1 MIYLSEFHFPGED
14 REWSFFARQQRTC
27 YDSYYPFQ
35 LFPARGLRALELAD
49 VTILYGGNGSGKTTA
64 LNVMAETLRLRR
76 VTPVNPTNF
85 FPDDC
90 GRCSAHLRPRLAV
103 SHSPMTSASSRSTAT
118 STSEGM
124 SAVSS

>member
-76 VTPVNPTNF
+76 FTPFNTTNF
-85 FPDDC
+85 FP
-90 GRCSAHLRPRLAV
+90 RLLPPVQRAHAARAARAQLHFDQRRRV
-103 SHSPMTSASSRSTAT
+103 
-118 STSEGM
+118 
-124 SAVSS
+124 

>member
-76 VTPVNPTNF
+76 FTPFNTTNF
-85 FPDDC
+85 FPESRNNFTASINPKVFFE
-90 GRCSAHLRPRLAV
+90 GQILAATTISGTALRTI
-103 SHSPMTSASSRSTAT
+103 SPSFLK
-118 STSEGM
+118 
-124 SAVSS
+124 

>member
-49 VTILYGGNGSGKTTA
+49 VTILYGSNGSGKTTA

-76 VTPVNPTNF
+76 FTPFNTTNF
-85 FPDDC
+85 FPDYC
-90 GRCSAHLRPRLAV
+90 RLCSAHTLHEPPA
-103 SHSPMTSASSRSTAT
+103 HSCILTSDDEIGRASCR
-118 STSEGM
+118 ER
-124 SAVSS
+124 V